1 MPEVSV
7 IFCSYNQAGFVAEAL
22 VSVLDQAYH
31 DFEVIV
37 ADDGSV
43 DGTDKAIDEVLRH
56 HPKSHLA
63 RRLEK
68 TPNLG
73 LISNW
78 NRAVNAA
85 SGKILVAQA
94 GDDVSRPDRLST
106 LLRTFETS
114 ARCMAVF
121 SQVKVINARG
131 DIVIQGFE
139 QGRPMPESYGFDGLT
154 DGFSFWKNAPVLGA
168 CGAYR
173 SELAK
178 LFQPI
183 TSARSEDQPYVYRA
197 LLLGHVCYTPETLL
211 QWRWHGANL
220 SVGSLSDE
228 SDSEKVLTK
237 RAAMSFAR
245 HQAASQYEADA
256 LHALRHAHISS
267 GRFEQEISRIAANK
281 CIELLA
287 GRSVSPHHGWS
298 EWTAAASEVIRRND
312 LSARSLAYVLR
323 CALKKMM
330 PTSLKLR
337 YSRTLR

>member
-1 MPEVSV
+1 
-7 IFCSYNQAGFVAEAL
+7 
-22 VSVLDQAYH
+22 
-31 DFEVIV
+31 
-37 ADDGSV
+37 
-43 DGTDKAIDEVLRH
+43 
-56 HPKSHLA
+56 
-63 RRLEK
+63 
-68 TPNLG
+68 
-73 LISNW
+73 
-78 NRAVNAA
+78 
-85 SGKILVAQA
+85 
-94 GDDVSRPDRLST
+94 
-106 LLRTFETS
+106 
-114 ARCMAVF
+114 MAVF

-131 DIVIQGFE
+131 DVLIQGFE
-139 QGRPMPESYGFDGLT
+139 QGRPMPESYVFDGLT

-178 LFQPI
+178 LFPPI
-183 TSARSEDQPYVYRA
+183 ASAKSEDQPYVYRA
-197 LLLGHVCYTPETLL
+197 LLLGHVCYTPEALL

-228 SDSEKVLTK
+228 SDSEKALTR

-267 GRFEQEISRIAANK
+267 GRYVQEISRIAANK
-281 CIELLA
+281 CIELI
-287 GRSVSPHHGWS
+287 GRN
-298 EWTAAASEVIRRND
+298 E
-312 LSARSLAYVLR
+312 LSARSLAYALR